1 LHPNY
6 RNSLSGK
13 KRTDQLAQE
22 KRNVQAWLFSKLK
35 IIGFAIAFG
44 VLAARTAWALDVP
57 QDGAVIAIRS
67 VQNDK
72 FVRAGI
78 TNDSLLGASS
88 THGRSFASC
97 VAAGTG

>member
-1 LHPNY
+1 M
-6 RNSLSGK
+6 
-13 KRTDQLAQE
+13 
-22 KRNVQAWLFSKLK
+22 LFSKLR

-57 QDGAVIAIRS
+57 QGGAVIAIRS
-67 VQNDK
+67 AQNDK

-88 THGRSFASC
+88 TRKDARMHGRSFASC